1 MDKARASRSAHARV
15 FDVLDAGGEADQG
28 RRGRRVEG
36 LEHALHRLPV
46 DPEGDA
52 GSVQIHTAAHHVIRR
67 QQMLLH
73 RPPSSGRALHH
84 IPHTSATAALR
95 GIEQIT
101 SQDSEKHNNNE
112 IVVDMKIANNAL
124 NTNNK

>member
-1 MDKARASRSAHARV
+1 MWVFGQGQSLSFGSCSV
-15 FDVLDAGGEADQG
+15 FDVLDAGGEADHG
-28 RRGRRVEG
+28 EEEAVEVEG

-52 GSVQIHTAAHHVIRR
+52 GSVQIHAAAHHVIRR

-73 RPPSSGRALHH
+73 RRHRPRDAPC
-84 IPHTSATAALR
+84 ITYHTHQQTAALR

-101 SQDSEKHNNNE
+101 SQDSEKHN
-112 IVVDMKIANNAL
+112 KQ
-124 NTNNK
+124 